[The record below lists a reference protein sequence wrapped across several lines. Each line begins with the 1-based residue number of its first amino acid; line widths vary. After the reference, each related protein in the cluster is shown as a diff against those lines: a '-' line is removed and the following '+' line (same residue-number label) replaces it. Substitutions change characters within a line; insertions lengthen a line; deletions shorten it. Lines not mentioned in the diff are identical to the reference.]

1 MFTNVFLANQP
12 MSQLWLI
19 YRLSLDP
26 IDGSPFGHIMKF
38 TQSSFPFY
46 LLGLNTVSK
55 LVWFF
60 LGGGGL
66 MLYVLKLFRLFQ
78 QILSGLVV
86 SVAYWTIWVVGSN
99 PTVFRINFFSF
110 RLKRLEISS
119 KCDIKAENS
128 STLCTFHEG
137 ERGCGRWDLMLTWYI
152 CLTDDTLG
160 LHFQGFQAVTVT
172 LSCNWSFPYQKSLIS
187 GRANHVY
194 P

>member
-1 MFTNVFLANQP
+1 
-12 MSQLWLI
+12 
-19 YRLSLDP
+19 
-26 IDGSPFGHIMKF
+26 
-38 TQSSFPFY
+38 
-46 LLGLNTVSK
+46 
-55 LVWFF
+55 
-60 LGGGGL
+60 

-119 KCDIKAENS
+119 KCDIKAGNS

-137 ERGCGRWDLMLTWYI
+137 RKGLRPMGSNADLVYI

-172 LSCNWSFPYQKSLIS
+172 LSCN
-187 GRANHVY
+187 
-194 P
+194 

>member
-26 IDGSPFGHIMKF
+26 IDGSPFGHIKKF
-38 TQSSFPFY
+38 TQISFPFY

-60 LGGGGL
+60 LGGGGGL

-86 SVAYWTIWVVGSN
+86 SVAYWTI
-99 PTVFRINFFSF
+99 
-110 RLKRLEISS
+110 
-119 KCDIKAENS
+119 
-128 STLCTFHEG
+128 
-137 ERGCGRWDLMLTWYI
+137 
-152 CLTDDTLG
+152 
-160 LHFQGFQAVTVT
+160 
-172 LSCNWSFPYQKSLIS
+172 
-187 GRANHVY
+187 
-194 P
+194 